1 MNASSK
7 RIRLKTPTSN
17 GFSFKQKYESTIIIA
32 ILALQQ
38 YFSRTLGAKK
48 GENYVEVGV
57 RRAVAMHRVP
67 ACMIHFTVPPLDYY
81 GNSLISEKSLEI

>member
-7 RIRLKTPTSN
+7 RIRLKTPTSI

-57 RRAVAMHRVP
+57 RRAVAMHKGTCVHDSFYSPSIGLLRE
-67 ACMIHFTVPPLDYY
+67 FL
-81 GNSLISEKSLEI
+81 NF